1 MKYLKDYLI
10 NEANIAQMLNL
21 TPVMYSAIEAGIKN
35 GFISFVDEKGKK
47 HEFGISKDNL
57 QNIIELEPKNLNKII
72 ELLEKSGV
80 QFKFKTNKEWQD
92 AGYEDPETFDK

>member
-1 MKYLKDYLI
+1 MKDLKDYLI

-21 TPVMYSAIEAGIKN
+21 TPMMYSAIEAGIKN

-57 QNIIELEPKNLNKII
+57 QYIIELEPEKLNKII
-72 ELLEKSGV
+72 KLLEKSGV
-80 QFKFKTNKEWQD
+80 KFKFKTNKEWQD
-92 AGYEDPETFDK
+92 AGYEDPETFVE